1 MYVIIAILA
10 VNIMVIVHELGHF
23 LIAKKMGIK
32 VLEFSLFIGPEL
44 FSITRGDTKYTLR
57 LIPLMAY
64 VKMEGEEESSD
75 SESAFNN
82 KPKYARALT
91 IIAGPL
97 ANLLLAAVLLS
108 TFFAVRGYET
118 LKIDSVTEGSPAAEA
133 GLLPGDRIIS
143 YAGKRTYTTSDVL
156 QFLYISKG
164 EPAEIEFKR
173 NGTLL
178 RGVLSPVWHAESSAP
193 KIGVAPDYA
202 NPDGSNIIKEV
213 SPDMPAEK
221 AGLMAGDKIVEING
235 TEVDSA
241 EKLIELVTANGM
253 NQLVIKALRN
263 GAEVSVTLMPVEVKS
278 EEWYETGL
286 TFAAEKG
293 NIIESLGQ
301 SAAFTFSIIRS
312 VFYSPEWLITGKA
325 NVSDMMGPIGMVST
339 ITTTVK
345 QAPDF
350 AQMILYLIYIT
361 GVFNIAIGASNL
373 IPFPAL
379 DGGRLLLIGIE
390 AIRGK
395 PISPEKESYISLA
408 GFVVIIL
415 LGIYIAY
422 NDFLKLVR

>member
-1 MYVIIAILA
+1 MILAILA

-23 LIAKKMGIK
+23 IIAKKMGIK
-32 VLEFSLFIGPEL
+32 VLEFSLFIGPEI

-57 LIPLMAY
+57 LLPLMAY
-64 VKMEGEEESSD
+64 VKMEGEEEASD
-75 SESAFNN
+75 SENAFNN

-91 IIAGPL
+91 IIGGPL

-108 TFFAVRGYET
+108 TFFAIRGYET
-118 LKIDSVTEGSPAAEA
+118 LEINSVSAGSPAAEA
-133 GLLPGDRIIS
+133 GLQPGDRLIS
-143 YAGKRTYTTSDVL
+143 YDGKRTYTTNDVV

-164 EPAEIEFKR
+164 EPVEIEYKR
-173 NGTLL
+173 NGTVL
-178 RGVLSPVWHAESSAP
+178 RGKLTPIWHPESTAP
-193 KIGVAPDYA
+193 KIGVLTDIG
-202 NPDGSNIIKEV
+202 NPEGSNIIKEV
-213 SPDMPAEK
+213 SSGMPAEK

-235 TEVDSA
+235 EEVDSA
-241 EKLIELVTANGM
+241 EKLVELVTANGI
-253 NQLVIKALRN
+253 NQLEIKALRD
-263 GAEVSVTLMPVEVKS
+263 GAEVTVTLMPVEVSS

-286 TFAAEKG
+286 SFGARKG
-293 NIIESLGQ
+293 NIIEALGH
-301 SAAFTFSIIRS
+301 SASFTYSIIRS
-312 VFYSPEWLITGKA
+312 VFYSPQWLITGKA

-345 QAPDF
+345 QAPNV
-350 AQMILYLIYIT
+350 AQMILYLVYIT
-361 GVFNIAIGASNL
+361 GVFNIAIGATNL

-390 AIRGK
+390 AVRGK

-408 GFVVIIL
+408 GFIIIIL